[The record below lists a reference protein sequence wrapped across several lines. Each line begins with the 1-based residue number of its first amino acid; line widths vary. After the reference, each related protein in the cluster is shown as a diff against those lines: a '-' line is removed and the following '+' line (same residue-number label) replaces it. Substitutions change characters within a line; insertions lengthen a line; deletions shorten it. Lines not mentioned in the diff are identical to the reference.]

1 MTVSTVRRMRW
12 WDIEPLLPVE
22 HDLFG
27 AESWSAVAFWS
38 ELAQASTRHY
48 VVAEDVDD
56 NGAGEL
62 VGWAGLAAWSGEA
75 FVQTIAVR
83 RDAQHAGV
91 GRTLLAELLDEARRR
106 GERHVMLE
114 VRATDE
120 RAQRMYARAGF
131 EAIGR
136 RAAYYQPS
144 GTDAV
149 IMRADLS

>member
-1 MTVSTVRRMRW
+1 MSAAILRRMRW

-27 AESWSAVAFWS
+27 DESWSAVAFWS
-38 ELAQASTRHY
+38 ELAQAPTRHY
-48 VVAEDVDD
+48 VVADD
-56 NGAGEL
+56 AGEL
-62 VGWAGLAAWSGEA
+62 VGWAGLAAWNGEA

-83 RDAQHAGV
+83 RDRQRAGL
-91 GRTLLAELLDEARRR
+91 GRELLTALLDEARRR

-144 GTDAV
+144 GVDAV
-149 IMRADLS
+149 VMRAELS